1 MPNLYYHD
9 ALKRGQKEFRACA
22 ARGEQPYLPVL
33 SEFVGEEQL
42 GRTVS
47 LGTVQ
52 VPLEFVVGTK
62 SLGRTQSFSRSFM
75 PLMGP
80 NTEFAGKWQRLCQAH
95 LEEGIWEPIK
105 AWEYRN
111 RFYVEEGHKRVSVL
125 KFFDANTVSAQVTRI
140 LPIRDG
146 SREIE
151 LYYEFVDFYQYS
163 RINFLEF
170 SKPGGYAALQK
181 ALGKAPGQ
189 AWSEEDRRD
198 FSTAYYHFHQAYEA
212 QGGGRLTSTVGDA
225 LLAYLKVY
233 GYDTLVGKGAADIQA
248 AVARVWEEITLQ
260 QEAEPIDVR
269 LSPPQA
275 EKKSPGLLSWF
286 LPRGEQRVL
295 RAAFLHDKDPRTSDW
310 TYGHELGR
318 RHLEKVFGGGLETSA
333 RCNVMEGDPLSAL
346 EEAIAEGSSVI
357 FTTSPLLLPAS
368 LRAAV
373 DHPEVTILNCSLNT
387 SHRYIRTYYARM
399 YEVKFITGAMAGA
412 MAGDDPVGYICD
424 YPIFGQ
430 VAGIN
435 AFALGVQL
443 TNPLAR
449 VHLEWSSV
457 DDARTAVQRLTEKG
471 IRLISAQDLA
481 RRGAPGH
488 NFGLSVIEGDHQV
501 NLAMPVWKWGIYYE
515 ALLRRIQDRSF
526 QMEYRES
533 HKALNYYWG
542 LSSGVVDLRCSYRL
556 PDCTRKLAD
565 LLRDG
570 IRSGLCH
577 PFRGPI
583 YDQRG
588 TLQVEEG
595 DTLDVERIITM
606 DWLADNVVGSIP
618 AYEALSDTGKATV
631 GIVGVEATKEKE
643 S

>member
-198 FSTAYYHFHQAYEA
+198 FSTAFYHFHQAYEA

-275 EKKSPGLLSWF
+275 EKKSPSLLSWF
-286 LPRGEQRVL
+286 LPRGEQKVL

-318 RHLEKVFGGGLETSA
+318 RHLEKVFGGVMEDSA
-333 RCNVMEGDPLSAL
+333 R
-346 EEAIAEGSSVI
+346 
-357 FTTSPLLLPAS
+357 
-368 LRAAV
+368 
-373 DHPEVTILNCSLNT
+373 
-387 SHRYIRTYYARM
+387 
-399 YEVKFITGAMAGA
+399 
-412 MAGDDPVGYICD
+412 
-424 YPIFGQ
+424 
-430 VAGIN
+430 
-435 AFALGVQL
+435 
-443 TNPLAR
+443 
-449 VHLEWSSV
+449 
-457 DDARTAVQRLTEKG
+457 
-471 IRLISAQDLA
+471 
-481 RRGAPGH
+481 
-488 NFGLSVIEGDHQV
+488 
-501 NLAMPVWKWGIYYE
+501 
-515 ALLRRIQDRSF
+515 
-526 QMEYRES
+526 
-533 HKALNYYWG
+533 
-542 LSSGVVDLRCSYRL
+542 
-556 PDCTRKLAD
+556 
-565 LLRDG
+565 
-570 IRSGLCH
+570 
-577 PFRGPI
+577 
-583 YDQRG
+583 
-588 TLQVEEG
+588 
-595 DTLDVERIITM
+595 
-606 DWLADNVVGSIP
+606 
-618 AYEALSDTGKATV
+618 
-631 GIVGVEATKEKE
+631 
-643 S
+643 

>member
-22 ARGEQPYLPVL
+22 ARGEQPYLPIL

-47 LGTVQ
+47 LGIVQ

-62 SLGRTQSFSRSFM
+62 SQGRAQSFSRSFM

-189 AWSEEDRRD
+189 AWNEEDRRD

-212 QGGGRLTSTVGDA
+212 QGGSRLTSTAGDA
-225 LLAYLKVY
+225 LLAYLNIY
-233 GYDTLVGKGAADIQA
+233 GYDTLLGKSAQEIQS
-248 AVARVWEEITLQ
+248 AVAKVWEEITLQ
-260 QEAEPIDVR
+260 QEEEPIDVR

-275 EKKSPGLLSWF
+275 EKKSPSLLSWF
-286 LPRGEQRVL
+286 LPKGEQKVL

-526 QMEYRES
+526 QLEYRES

-570 IRSGLCH
+570 IRNGLCH

-588 TLQVEEG
+588 TLQVEDG

>member
-198 FSTAYYHFHQAYEA
+198 FSTAFYHFHQAYEA

-275 EKKSPGLLSWF
+275 EKKSPSLLSWF
-286 LPRGEQRVL
+286 LPKGEQKVL

-424 YPIFGQ
+424 YPIYGQ

-457 DDARTAVQRLTEKG
+457 DDAKTAVQRLTEKG

-570 IRSGLCH
+570 IRNGLCH

-595 DTLDVERIITM
+595 DTLDMERIITM

>member
-1 MPNLYYHD
+1 MPNLYYYD
-9 ALKRGQKEFRACA
+9 ALKRGQKEFRSCT
-22 ARGEQPYLPVL
+22 ARGESPYLPAL
-33 SEFVGEEQL
+33 GEFVGEEQL
-42 GRTVS
+42 GHTTN
-47 LGTVQ
+47 LGTVL

-95 LEEGIWEPIK
+95 LEEGIWDPIK
-105 AWEYRN
+105 VWEYRN

-125 KFFDANTVSAQVTRI
+125 KFFDADSISAQVTRI
-140 LPIRDG
+140 LPRRDG

-151 LYYEFVDFYQYS
+151 LYYEFVDFYQCS

-170 SKPGGYAALQK
+170 SKLGAYGELQK
-181 ALGKAPGQ
+181 LLGKQPGQ
-189 AWSEEDRRD
+189 AWNEADRRD
-198 FSTAYYHFHQAYEA
+198 FSTTYYRFHHAYEA
-212 QGGGRLTSTVGDA
+212 QGGDRLTSTVGDA
-225 LLAYLKVY
+225 LLAFLNIYEYK
-233 GYDTLVGKGAADIQA
+233 TLLNMSDPDLLS

-260 QEAEPIDVR
+260 QEEEPIDVK
-269 LSPPQA
+269 LDPQQG
-275 EKKSPGLLSWF
+275 EKKGPSLFSWLL
-286 LPRGEQRVL
+286 PKGEQELLRV
-295 RAAFLHDKDPRTSDW
+295 AFIHDKDPEHSDW

-318 RHLEKVFGGGLETSA
+318 KHLEKVFGGDLETIA
-333 RCNVMEGDPLSAL
+333 VFRAMAGDPLQSL
-346 EEAIAEGSSVI
+346 QTAIDEGSNVI

-373 DHPEVTILNCSLNT
+373 EHPETIILNCSLNT

-399 YEVKFITGAMAGA
+399 YEVKFITGAIAGA
-412 MAGDDPVGYICD
+412 LAGENPVGYICD

-449 VHLEWSSV
+449 VYLEWSSV
-457 DDARTAVQRLTEKG
+457 EDAKTAVQRLTEKG

-488 NFGLSVIEGDHQV
+488 SFGLSVIEGDHQV
-501 NLAMPVWKWGIYYE
+501 NLAMPVWRWGIYYE
-515 ALLRRIQDRSF
+515 AILRRIQDRSF
-526 QMEYRES
+526 QMEYQES

-542 LSSGVVDLRCSYRL
+542 LSSGVVDLRCSFRL
-556 PDCTRKLAD
+556 PDSTRKLAD

-570 IRSGLCH
+570 IRSGSCH

-583 YDQRG
+583 YDQTG
-588 TLQVEEG
+588 HKQVPEG
-595 DTLDVERIITM
+595 DILDVERIITM
-606 DWLADNVVGSIP
+606 DWLVENVVGSLP
-618 AYEALSDTGKATV
+618 AYDELSDTGKATV
-631 GIVGVEATKEKE
+631 GIVGVDATKEKLN
-643 S
+643 

>member
-1 MPNLYYHD
+1 MPNLYYYE
-9 ALKRGQKEFRACA
+9 ALKRGQKEFRSCT
-22 ARGEQPYLPVL
+22 ARGESPYLPVL

-42 GRTVS
+42 GHTTN
-47 LGTVQ
+47 LGTILI
-52 VPLEFVVGTK
+52 PLEFVVGTK

-95 LEEGIWEPIK
+95 LEEGIWDPIK
-105 AWEYRN
+105 VWEYRN

-125 KFFDANTVSAQVTRI
+125 KFFDANSISAQVTRI
-140 LPIRDG
+140 LPQRDG

-151 LYYEFVDFYQYS
+151 LYYEFVDFYQCS

-170 SKPGGYAALQK
+170 SKPGSYTELQK
-181 ALGKAPGQ
+181 QLGKQPGQ
-189 AWSEEDRRD
+189 AWSENDRRD
-198 FSTAYYHFHQAYEA
+198 FSTAYYRFHQAYEA
-212 QGGGRLTSTVGDA
+212 LGGDRLTSTVGDA
-225 LLAYLKVY
+225 MLAFLKIY
-233 GYDTLVGKGAADIQA
+233 GYEALMGKSAEEIQT

-260 QEAEPIDVR
+260 QEEEPIDVK
-269 LSPPQA
+269 LFPEEA
-275 EKKSPGLLSWF
+275 EKKSPSLFSWF
-286 LPRGEQRVL
+286 LPKGEQKLL
-295 RAAFLHDKDPRTSDW
+295 RAAFLHDKDPERSDW
-310 TYGHELGR
+310 TYGHERGR
-318 RHLEKVFGGGLETSA
+318 KHLERIFKDGLETTA
-333 RCNVMEGDPLSAL
+333 QFNVMDGDPLEAL
-346 EEAIAEGSSVI
+346 QKVIAGGSNVI

-373 DHPEVTILNCSLNT
+373 DHPEVIILNCSLNT

-399 YEVKFITGAMAGA
+399 YEVKFITGAIAGA
-412 MAGDDPVGYICD
+412 LAGDNPVGYICD

-449 VHLEWSSV
+449 VYLEWSSV
-457 DDARTAVQRLTEKG
+457 EDAKTAAQRLTEKG

-488 NFGLSVIEGDHQV
+488 NFGLSVIEDDHQV
-501 NLAMPVWKWGIYYE
+501 NLAMPVWRWGVYYE
-515 ALLRRIQDRSF
+515 AILRRIRDRSF
-526 QMEYRES
+526 QMEYEES

-542 LSSGVVDLRCSYRL
+542 LSSGVVDLRCSFRL
-556 PDCTRKLAD
+556 PDSTRKLAD

-570 IRSGLCH
+570 IRSGSCH

-583 YDQRG
+583 YDQSGRK
-588 TLQVEEG
+588 QVSEG
-595 DTLDVERIITM
+595 DILDVERIITM
-606 DWLADNVVGSIP
+606 DWLVENVVGSLP
-618 AYEALSDTGKATV
+618 AYDELSPTGKATV
-631 GIVGVEATKEKE
+631 GIVGVDATKETIT
-643 S
+643 

>member
-1 MPNLYYHD
+1 MPNLYYYE
-9 ALKRGQKEFRACA
+9 ALKRGQKEFRSCT
-22 ARGEQPYLPVL
+22 ARGESPYLPVL

-42 GRTVS
+42 GHTTN
-47 LGTVQ
+47 LGTILI
-52 VPLEFVVGTK
+52 PLEFVVGTK

-75 PLMGP
+75 PLMGA

-95 LEEGIWEPIK
+95 LEEGIWDPIK
-105 AWEYRN
+105 VWEYRN

-125 KFFDANTVSAQVTRI
+125 KFFDANSISAQVTRI
-140 LPIRDG
+140 LPQRDG

-151 LYYEFVDFYQYS
+151 LYYEFVDFYQCS

-170 SKPGGYAALQK
+170 SKPGSYTELQK
-181 ALGKAPGQ
+181 QLGKQPGQ
-189 AWSEEDRRD
+189 AWSENDRRD
-198 FSTAYYHFHQAYEA
+198 FSTAYYRFHQAYEA
-212 QGGGRLTSTVGDA
+212 QGGDRLTSTVGDA
-225 LLAYLKVY
+225 MLAFLKIY
-233 GYDTLVGKGAADIQA
+233 GYEALMGKSAEEIQT

-260 QEAEPIDVR
+260 QEEEPIDVK
-269 LSPPQA
+269 LFPEEA
-275 EKKSPGLLSWF
+275 EKKSPSLFSWF
-286 LPRGEQRVL
+286 LPKGEQKLL
-295 RAAFLHDKDPRTSDW
+295 RAAFLHDKDPERSDW
-310 TYGHELGR
+310 TYGHERGR
-318 RHLEKVFGGGLETSA
+318 KHLERVFKDGLETTA
-333 RCNVMEGDPLSAL
+333 QFNAMDGDPLEAL
-346 EEAIAEGSSVI
+346 QKVISEGSNVI

-373 DHPEVTILNCSLNT
+373 DHPEVIILNCSLNT

-399 YEVKFITGAMAGA
+399 YEVKFITGAIAGA
-412 MAGDDPVGYICD
+412 LAGDNPVGYICD

-449 VHLEWSSV
+449 VYLEWSSV
-457 DDARTAVQRLTEKG
+457 EDAKTAAQRLTEKG

-501 NLAMPVWKWGIYYE
+501 NLAMPVWRWGVYYE
-515 ALLRRIQDRSF
+515 AILRRIQDRSF
-526 QMEYRES
+526 QMEYEES

-542 LSSGVVDLRCSYRL
+542 LSSGVVDLRCSFRL
-556 PDCTRKLAD
+556 PDSTRKLAD

-570 IRSGLCH
+570 IRSGSCH

-583 YDQRG
+583 YDQSG
-588 TLQVEEG
+588 HKQVAEG
-595 DTLDVERIITM
+595 DILDVERIITM
-606 DWLADNVVGSIP
+606 DWLVENVVGSLP
-618 AYEALSDTGKATV
+618 AYDELSPTGKATV
-631 GIVGVEATKEKE
+631 GIVGVDATKETIN
-643 S
+643 

>member
-95 LEEGIWEPIK
+95 LEEGIWEPTK

-333 RCNVMEGDPLSAL
+333 RCNVMEGDPLAAL

-501 NLAMPVWKWGIYYE
+501 NLAMPVWKWGVYYE

-595 DTLDVERIITM
+595 DALDVERIITM

>member
-1 MPNLYYHD
+1 MPNLYYYE
-9 ALKRGQKEFRACA
+9 ALKRGQKEFRSCT
-22 ARGEQPYLPVL
+22 ARGESPYLPVL

-42 GRTVS
+42 GHTTN
-47 LGTVQ
+47 LGTILI
-52 VPLEFVVGTK
+52 PLEFVVGTK

-75 PLMGP
+75 PLMGA

-95 LEEGIWEPIK
+95 LEEGIWDPIK
-105 AWEYRN
+105 VWEYRN

-125 KFFDANTVSAQVTRI
+125 KFFDANSISAQVTRI
-140 LPIRDG
+140 LPQRDG

-151 LYYEFVDFYQYS
+151 LYYEFVDFYQCS

-170 SKPGGYAALQK
+170 SKPGSYAELQK
-181 ALGKAPGQ
+181 QLGKQPGQ
-189 AWSEEDRRD
+189 TWSENDRRD
-198 FSTAYYHFHQAYEA
+198 FSTAYYRFHQAYEA
-212 QGGGRLTSTVGDA
+212 QGGDRLTSTVGDA
-225 LLAYLKVY
+225 MLAFLKIY
-233 GYDTLVGKGAADIQA
+233 GYEALMGKSAEEIQT

-260 QEAEPIDVR
+260 QEEEPIDVK
-269 LSPPQA
+269 LFPEEA
-275 EKKSPGLLSWF
+275 EKKSPSLFSWF
-286 LPRGEQRVL
+286 LPKGEQKLL
-295 RAAFLHDKDPRTSDW
+295 RAAFLHDKDPERSDW
-310 TYGHELGR
+310 TYGHERGR
-318 RHLEKVFGGGLETSA
+318 KHLERVFKDGLETTA
-333 RCNVMEGDPLSAL
+333 QFNAMDGDPLEAL
-346 EEAIAEGSSVI
+346 QKVISEGSNVI

-373 DHPEVTILNCSLNT
+373 DHPEVIILNCSLNT

-399 YEVKFITGAMAGA
+399 YEVKFITGAIAGA
-412 MAGDDPVGYICD
+412 LAGDNPVGYICD

-449 VHLEWSSV
+449 VYLEWSSV
-457 DDARTAVQRLTEKG
+457 EDAKTAAQRLTEKG

-501 NLAMPVWKWGIYYE
+501 NLAMPVWRWGVYYE
-515 ALLRRIQDRSF
+515 AILRRIQDRSF
-526 QMEYRES
+526 QMEYEES

-542 LSSGVVDLRCSYRL
+542 LSSGVVDLRCSFRL
-556 PDCTRKLAD
+556 PDSTRKLAD

-570 IRSGLCH
+570 IRSGSCH

-583 YDQRG
+583 YDQSG
-588 TLQVEEG
+588 HKQVAEG
-595 DTLDVERIITM
+595 DILDVERIITM
-606 DWLADNVVGSIP
+606 DWLVENVVGSLP
-618 AYEALSDTGKATV
+618 AYDELSPTGKATV
-631 GIVGVEATKEKE
+631 GIVGVDATKETIN
-643 S
+643 

>member
-198 FSTAYYHFHQAYEA
+198 FSTAFYHFHQAYEA

-275 EKKSPGLLSWF
+275 EKKSPSLLSWF
-286 LPRGEQRVL
+286 LPRGEQKVL

-526 QMEYRES
+526 QLEYRES

-570 IRSGLCH
+570 IRNGLCH

-588 TLQVEEG
+588 TLQVEDG

>member
-198 FSTAYYHFHQAYEA
+198 FSTAFYHFHQAYEA

-286 LPRGEQRVL
+286 LPRGSRGCSGPPSSTTRTPGPPTGPTATSWAAATWRRSSAADWRPPPAATSWRGTPSPPWRRPSP
-295 RAAFLHDKDPRTSDW
+295 RAA
-310 TYGHELGR
+310 
-318 RHLEKVFGGGLETSA
+318 A
-333 RCNVMEGDPLSAL
+333 
-346 EEAIAEGSSVI
+346 
-357 FTTSPLLLPAS
+357 
-368 LRAAV
+368 
-373 DHPEVTILNCSLNT
+373 
-387 SHRYIRTYYARM
+387 
-399 YEVKFITGAMAGA
+399 
-412 MAGDDPVGYICD
+412 
-424 YPIFGQ
+424 
-430 VAGIN
+430 
-435 AFALGVQL
+435 
-443 TNPLAR
+443 
-449 VHLEWSSV
+449 
-457 DDARTAVQRLTEKG
+457 
-471 IRLISAQDLA
+471 
-481 RRGAPGH
+481 
-488 NFGLSVIEGDHQV
+488 
-501 NLAMPVWKWGIYYE
+501 
-515 ALLRRIQDRSF
+515 
-526 QMEYRES
+526 
-533 HKALNYYWG
+533 
-542 LSSGVVDLRCSYRL
+542 
-556 PDCTRKLAD
+556 
-565 LLRDG
+565 
-570 IRSGLCH
+570 
-577 PFRGPI
+577 
-583 YDQRG
+583 
-588 TLQVEEG
+588 
-595 DTLDVERIITM
+595 
-606 DWLADNVVGSIP
+606 
-618 AYEALSDTGKATV
+618 
-631 GIVGVEATKEKE
+631 
-643 S
+643 

>member
-1 MPNLYYHD
+1 MPNQYYYD
-9 ALKRGQKEFRACA
+9 ALKRGQKEFRSCT
-22 ARGEQPYLPVL
+22 ARGESPYLPVL
-33 SEFVGEEQL
+33 SELVGEELL
-42 GRTVS
+42 GHTTN
-47 LGTVQ
+47 LGTIL

-62 SLGRTQSFSRSFM
+62 SMGRTQSFSRSFM

-125 KFFDANTVSAQVTRI
+125 KFFDANSISAQVTRI
-140 LPIRDG
+140 LPQRDG

-151 LYYEFVDFYQYS
+151 LYYEFVDFYQCS

-170 SKPGGYAALQK
+170 SKPGSYTELQK
-181 ALGKAPGQ
+181 LLGKQPGQ
-189 AWSEEDRRD
+189 AWSETDRRD
-198 FSTAYYHFHQAYEA
+198 FSSAYYRFHQAYEA
-212 QGGGRLTSTVGDA
+212 QGGDRLTSTTGDA
-225 LLAYLKVY
+225 LLAFLKIY
-233 GYDTLVGKGAADIQA
+233 GYEALLSENTLEIQA

-260 QEAEPIDVR
+260 QEEEPIDVK
-269 LSPPQA
+269 LYPQQA
-275 EKKSPGLLSWF
+275 EKKSPSLLSWF
-286 LPRGEQRVL
+286 LPKGEQKIL
-295 RAAFLHDKDPRTSDW
+295 RAAFIHDKDPERSDW

-318 RHLEKVFGGGLETSA
+318 KHLERVFGDGLETTA
-333 RCNVMEGDPLSAL
+333 QFNAMDGDPLESL
-346 EEAIAEGSSVI
+346 QKAIDEGSNVI

-373 DHPEVTILNCSLNT
+373 DHPEVIILNCSLNN

-399 YEVKFITGAMAGA
+399 YEVKFITGAIAGA
-412 MAGDDPVGYICD
+412 LAGDNPVGYICD

-449 VHLEWSSV
+449 VYLEWSSV
-457 DDARTAVQRLTEKG
+457 EDAKTAAQRLTEKG

-501 NLAMPVWKWGIYYE
+501 NLAMPVWRWGVYYE
-515 ALLRRIQDRSF
+515 AILRRIQDRSF
-526 QMEYRES
+526 QMEYQES

-542 LSSGVVDLRCSYRL
+542 LSSGVVDLRCSFRL
-556 PDCTRKLAD
+556 PDSTRKLAD

-570 IRSGLCH
+570 IRSGSCH

-583 YDQRG
+583 YDQSG
-588 TLQVEEG
+588 GKQVPEG
-595 DTLDVERIITM
+595 NILDVERIITM
-606 DWLADNVVGSIP
+606 DWLAENVVGSLP
-618 AYEALSDTGKATV
+618 AYDELSDTGKATV
-631 GIVGVEATKEKE
+631 GIVGVDATKEKLN
-643 S
+643 

>member
-47 LGTVQ
+47 LGIVQ

-62 SLGRTQSFSRSFM
+62 SQGRAQSFSRSFM

-189 AWSEEDRRD
+189 AWNEEDRRD

-212 QGGGRLTSTVGDA
+212 QGGSRLTSTAGDA
-225 LLAYLKVY
+225 LLAYLNIY
-233 GYDTLVGKGAADIQA
+233 GYDTLLGKSAQEIQS
-248 AVARVWEEITLQ
+248 AVAKVWEEITLQ
-260 QEAEPIDVR
+260 QEEEPIDVR

-275 EKKSPGLLSWF
+275 EKKSPSLLSWF
-286 LPRGEQRVL
+286 LPKGEQKVL

-346 EEAIAEGSSVI
+346 EEAIAEGSNVI

-533 HKALNYYWG
+533 HKSLNYYWG

-588 TLQVEEG
+588 TLQVEDG
-595 DTLDVERIITM
+595 DALDVERIITM